1 MCGIAGTTD
10 GDGGFLGEACRRLA
24 HRGPDGQGV
33 WRDAAAG
40 FGLAHTRLA
49 VIDLSDAAAQPMTS
63 EDGRFV
69 LSYNGEVY
77 NFRELRTELAAQGE
91 SFRSQS
97 DTEVVLTLLRRE
109 GTAGLARLIGMF
121 AIALWDR
128 TERRLLLAR
137 DRLGIKPLVYAPL
150 AGGGLAFASEIRA
163 LAAHPGVDMGIDR
176 TALSEYLAC
185 LYVPAP
191 RTIHAGIRKLPP
203 GHVLTWQAG
212 KTSVERYWSPDMRGG
227 QHLNAEAAAE
237 EILPLLERAVAGQM
251 IADVPVGCFLSGG
264 IDSSVIAALMARAS
278 KRAGGPPIRTFT
290 MTFAEAAYDERDQ
303 AARIAAHLDS
313 VHTELPASPALA
325 GLMYDHLRAFG
336 EPFGNPTALLIHDLS
351 RQARQHVTVALVG
364 DGGDEVF
371 AGYPRYQGGLLAQR
385 YRRLPRWLREA
396 VIAPAARWIPE
407 NSAGRHGP
415 RRLREFLTA
424 ANLPDAEMYA
434 AWVEYFDPAER
445 RALLGEAVTP
455 PRPIAELYRQ
465 ASPTDP
471 LNAMQQTDLSS
482 FLPGNLLAYGDAM
495 SMRHG
500 LELRLPL
507 IDHRVVEALGR
518 LDAATRVAG
527 GLKAVLRAVARRLLP
542 AELVQG
548 GKRGFNPPMGR
559 WLKGEL
565 AGEVIRRLTPESLAG
580 VGIDWV
586 PVQRLLDEHRRGG
599 RDHALK
605 VWALLTL
612 VAWKDSL
619 ATP

>member
-10 GDGGFLGEACRRLA
+10 GDGSFLEAACRRLA
-24 HRGPDGQGV
+24 HRGPDGHGV

-49 VIDLSDAAAQPMTS
+49 VIDLSDAAAQPMAS
-63 EDGRFV
+63 ADGRFV

-77 NFRELRTELAAQGE
+77 NFRELRAELAAKGE
-91 SFRSQS
+91 TFRSQG
-97 DTEVVLTLLRRE
+97 DTEVVLSLLRRE
-109 GTAGLARLIGMF
+109 GAAGLSHLVGMF

-150 AGGGLAFASEIRA
+150 ADGGLAFASEIRA
-163 LAAHPGVDMGIDR
+163 LATHPGIDLGIDR
-176 TALSEYLAC
+176 RALSEYLAC

-212 KTSVERYWSPDMRGG
+212 KTIVERYWSPDVRGG
-227 QHLNAEAAAE
+227 RHMNAEAAAE

-251 IADVPVGCFLSGG
+251 IADVPIGCFLSGG
-264 IDSSVIAALMARAS
+264 IDSSVIAALMARAT

-290 MTFAEAAYDERDQ
+290 MTFDEAAYDERQQ
-303 AARIAAHLDS
+303 AARIASHLGS
-313 VHTELPASPALA
+313 VHTELPASPTLA
-325 GLMYDHLRAFG
+325 GLMDDHLRAFG

-385 YRRLPRWLREA
+385 YRRLPRWLRDG
-396 VIAPAARWIPE
+396 VIAPAARLIPE
-407 NSAGRHGP
+407 SSTGRHGP

-424 ANLPDAEMYA
+424 ASRPDAEMYA

-445 RALLGEAVTP
+445 QALLGEAAMP
-455 PRPIAELYRQ
+455 ASPIAELYRQ
-465 ASPTDP
+465 APSADP
-471 LNAMQQTDLSS
+471 LDAMQQTDLVS

-507 IDHRVVEALGR
+507 IDHRVVEAVGR
-518 LDAATRVAG
+518 LDAATRVEG
-527 GLKAVLRAVARRLLP
+527 GLKAVLRAVAKRLLP
-542 AELVQG
+542 GELVQG

-565 AGEVIRRLTPESLAG
+565 AGEVTRQLTPESLAD
-580 VGIDWV
+580 VDIDW
-586 PVQRLLDEHRRGG
+586 PPIKRLLDEHRRGG

-612 VAWKDSL
+612 VAWKESL
-619 ATP
+619 GTS

>member
-10 GDGGFLGEACRRLA
+10 ANGGFLDESCRRLA
-24 HRGPDGQGV
+24 HRGPDGHGV

-40 FGLAHTRLA
+40 IGLAHTRLS
-49 VIDLSDAAAQPMTS
+49 VIDLTDAAAQPMAS
-63 EDGRFV
+63 ADGRFV

-77 NFRELRTELAAQGE
+77 NFRELRAELEAKGE
-91 SFRSQS
+91 TFRSQG
-97 DTEVVLTLLRRE
+97 DTEVVLSLLRRE
-109 GTAGLARLIGMF
+109 GAPGLTRLVGMF
-121 AIALWDR
+121 ALALWDR
-128 TERRLLLAR
+128 RERRLLLAR

-150 AGGGLAFASEIRA
+150 PGSGLAFASEIRT
-163 LAAHPGVDMGIDR
+163 LAAHPGVDLGIDR

-203 GHVLTWQAG
+203 GCVLTWQAG
-212 KTSVERYWSPDMRGG
+212 TTSIERYWSPEVRGER
-227 QHLNAEAAAE
+227 HMTVEAAAE
-237 EILPLLERAVAGQM
+237 EILPLLENAVAGQM
-251 IADVPVGCFLSGG
+251 IADVPIGCFLSGG
-264 IDSSVIAALMARAS
+264 IDSSTIAALMARATE
-278 KRAGGPPIRTFT
+278 RTGGPPIRTFT
-290 MTFAEAAYDERDQ
+290 MTFDEAAYDERQQ
-303 AARIAAHLDS
+303 AARIAAHLGS
-313 VHTELPASPALA
+313 VHTELPASPTLA
-325 GLMYDHLRAFG
+325 GLMDDHLRAFG

-371 AGYPRYQGGLLAQR
+371 AGYPRYRGGLLAQR
-385 YRRLPRWLREA
+385 YRRLPRWLRDG
-396 VIAPAARWIPE
+396 VIAPAARLIPE
-407 NSAGRHGP
+407 SSAGRHGP

-424 ANLPDAEMYA
+424 AGRPDAEMYA
-434 AWVEYFDPAER
+434 AWVEYFDPDER
-445 RALLGEAVTP
+445 RALLGEAAMP
-455 PRPIAELYRQ
+455 DSPIAAQYRQ
-465 ASPTDP
+465 APSADP
-471 LNAMQQTDLSS
+471 LDAMQQTDLVS

-507 IDHRVVEALGR
+507 IDHRVVEAVGR
-518 LDAATRVAG
+518 LDAATRVEG
-527 GLKAVLRAVARRLLP
+527 GLKAVLRAVAKRLLP
-542 AELVQG
+542 GELIQG

-565 AGEVIRRLTPESLAG
+565 AGEVTRRLTPASLAD
-580 VGIDWV
+580 VGIDWI

-612 VAWKDSL
+612 VAWKESL
-619 ATP
+619 GTP